1 MNENTTNLRTITEK
15 EAAIF
20 LGWSIRTLQNRRWKG
35 LPPQYLRLG
44 RSIRYRLSDL
54 QAYLDACAV
63 EPVRRG

>member
-1 MNENTTNLRTITEK
+1 MKENTTNLRTITEK